1 VNGPP
6 ATTHADVAILG
17 AGPVGQL
24 LAVLLGNA
32 GWRVE
37 VLERRPCPFDIP
49 RAVHLDHEVARILQ
63 AVGLMGELLPFTEA
77 MDAYEWR
84 NRRGDVLLAVQG
96 GRGWS
101 GWPESLMFCQA
112 DLERILARRLGEMP
126 NSNVNWQWDVN
137 GLEEHPEGCEV
148 RGSRP
153 DGSPVSLLAQWVV
166 ACDGA
171 SSTARG
177 LLGVLVED
185 LGYSFEW
192 VVADVIAGSN
202 RTWRP
207 LNVQICDPA
216 RPTTAVSGGPGRRR
230 FEFLCLPG
238 ERVEDMSRPEV
249 IWELL
254 RRWDLTPINA
264 TLERHAGYRFRS
276 RIASRWQAGPA
287 GRVLLAGDAA
297 HQMPPFAG
305 QGLCAGLRDAANLAW
320 KLDLVL
326 SGAAPPDLMTTY
338 GSERGPVARS
348 EIELSVA
355 LGRIACVLDAAEAA
369 ERDAAMVPA
378 AKATG
383 PMSVPPPPALGP
395 GVTNPGDG
403 HAGELGLQAVIAQ
416 GGRSGLFDDVVG
428 SRGWMLLGAL
438 GDPAAALPPALAEWY
453 RKIGGSGLHVAPGAP
468 LDDTEG
474 SYLRW
479 FTDLGASVVLQ
490 RPDFRLF
497 GTASDIA
504 GTTELVRAARQALLA
519 RRMPA
524 PD

>member
-1 VNGPP
+1 
-6 ATTHADVAILG
+6 LG

-24 LAVLLGNA
+24 LALLLGSS

-37 VLERRPCPFDIP
+37 VLERRACPFDTP

-63 AVGLMGELLPFTEA
+63 GAGLMGELLPFTEA

-84 NRRGDVLLAVQG
+84 NATGEVLLAVQG
-96 GRGWS
+96 GKGWS

-112 DLERILARRLGEMP
+112 DLERILARRLGEVP
-126 NSNVNWQWDVN
+126 NTTVNWQWDVD
-137 GLEEHPEGCEV
+137 GLEDHPEGCEV
-148 RGSRP
+148 TGKRA
-153 DGSPVSLLAQWVV
+153 DGSQASVLARWVV

-171 SSTARG
+171 SSTARR
-177 LLGVLVED
+177 LLGVPVED
-185 LGYSFEW
+185 FGYSFDW
-192 VVADVIAGSN
+192 VVADVIPGSPN
-202 RTWRP
+202 NWRP
-207 LNVQICDPA
+207 LNLQICDPA
-216 RPTTAVSGGPGRRR
+216 RPTTAVSGGTGRRR

-238 ERVEDMSRPEV
+238 ERLEDMSRPEV

-254 RRWDLTPINA
+254 QPWDLSPGNA

-326 SGAAPPDLMTTY
+326 SGAAPPGLMSTY

-348 EIELSVA
+348 EIELSVS
-355 LGRIACVLDAAEAA
+355 LGRIVCVLDAEEAA
-369 ERDAAMVPA
+369 GRDAAMVPA

-383 PMSVPPPPALGP
+383 PMSVPPPLALGP
-395 GVTNPGDG
+395 GVTNPGDAHG
-403 HAGELGLQAVIAQ
+403 GELGLQAVVAEN
-416 GGRSGLFDDVVG
+416 GRTGLFDDVVG
-428 SRGWMLLGAL
+428 GRGWRLLGAV
-438 GDPAAALPPALAEWY
+438 GDPVAALPPALAEWY
-453 RKIGGSGLHVAPGAP
+453 REIGGRGWHVAPGAP

-479 FTDLGASVVLQ
+479 FTDLGAAVVLQ
-490 RPDFRLF
+490 RPDYRLF

-504 GTTELVRAARQALLA
+504 GTADLVRAARQAVLA
-519 RRMPA
+519 LRTPA
-524 PD
+524 